1 MNKRT
6 AIAIFSFA
14 LAVIVCAIYFCA
26 DSRSTQI
33 QTPQSSCTSNKSN
46 PNSKRHR
53 KIRFDEDDFNKEAT
67 LHLSDRHTKL
77 FKKDEEHGGQA
88 HISTCS
94 PFLKA
99 FINYK
104 AIEIKATTKSCAKS
118 PIFILFLKILI

>member
-1 MNKRT
+1 MIGMMIVSGYLFKKIAEKSVSIRAFEPPWGKRK
-6 AIAIFSFA
+6 APAFVSKA
-14 LAVIVCAIYFCA
+14 G
-26 DSRSTQI
+26 
-33 QTPQSSCTSNKSN
+33 QTV
-46 PNSKRHR
+46 
-53 KIRFDEDDFNKEAT
+53 KEAT

-88 HISTCS
+88 HISTCG

>member
-6 AIAIFSFA
+6 AIVIFSFA
-14 LAVIVCAIYFCA
+14 LAAIVCTIYLCA
-26 DSRSTQI
+26 DSRNTQI
-33 QTPQSSCTSNKSN
+33 QTSQSSCTSNKSN
-46 PNSKRHR
+46 PSSKRQR
-53 KIRFDEDDFNKEAT
+53 KIRFDENDFNKKAT

-77 FKKDEEHGGQA
+77 LKKDEEHGGQA
-88 HISTCS
+88 HISTCG

-104 AIEIKATTKSCAKS
+104 AVEIKATTKSCAKS

>member
-6 AIAIFSFA
+6 GISIVSFA
-14 LAVIVCAIYFCA
+14 FAVIVCAIYFCA
-26 DSRSTQI
+26 DSKNTQI
-33 QTPQSSCTSNKSN
+33 QTSQSSCTSNKSN

-67 LHLSDRHTKL
+67 LHLSDRHTKVS
-77 FKKDEEHGGQA
+77 KKDEKHGGQA
-88 HISTCS
+88 HISTCN

-99 FINYK
+99 FINNK
-104 AIEIKATTKSCAKS
+104 VRETKPPTKSCAKS